1 MTMLQEQLKTLQSSL
16 NNPRENVPTP
26 MASFQPFDSTSELWT
41 DYLARFRTFVTANS
55 VPDNK
60 QAQIF
65 LTNQSN
71 SVYKMLSNLAAQQ
84 QPVKSIHELT
94 MNDIQTFMA
103 EQFDPKRFV
112 VRERF
117 KFWSDM
123 KRKPGET
130 IPELASRIRQDAATC
145 DFQSIKDPLDEA
157 LRTKFICSVDN
168 EAVLKT
174 LFKLKD
180 DELKFSN
187 AIRVAQEVE
196 EAAKVAKE
204 TVHGQPSTSVQK
216 VYHAK
221 SKTSKTQE
229 KKTACFRCGNSGH
242 FSKACPHIKAICSF
256 CKKTGHLQSV
266 CMSRLRDNSKLV
278 KQQMK
283 LVHKVQCSVSPIYQT
298 IRLNDHRI
306 KFEIDSGASDTF
318 CCEATWQTLGKP
330 TLQPVTVQYQV
341 AEGSPLPVV
350 GQFQSTATIDGKS
363 PDVTFPVIVT
373 KVPNLNLLGR
383 LAMMKLKLTNLTDHF
398 RENLS
403 CAESTATIE
412 HVTTTGPENSLDA
425 ACIQLCGEF
434 PTLFESTLGCLKDF
448 SLDIRFK
455 PEAKPIFKKPRPVPF
470 SILQDLNEAYEAGI
484 KRGVWELTDF
494 NSYGTPVV
502 PIRKSPLPG
511 QAKASIRVCGDY
523 SVTVNSQLEDH
534 RQPIPLPED
543 LMRKLGRGYCFSK
556 IDLANAYNQICL
568 SPDSQK
574 KLALSTH
581 KGVLLQKR
589 LPFGIKSAPG
599 YFQEIM
605 EQLTQN
611 LRGVA
616 VYFDDILVSGDNAK
630 DHLMNLRALF
640 KRLEEKGLRCNREK
654 CVFAQVSIDYLG
666 HTLSSRG
673 IAKGSKVDAI
683 LEMPTPKNISTLKS
697 FLASVQFYS
706 KFLPPYFSE
715 ITEPLYKLTR
725 KGQQWKW
732 GEEEATSFKEIKRL
746 LCTETI
752 LAHYDPSLPLGL
764 SCDASECGI
773 GAVLFHRFADGS
785 ERPILNIS
793 KVLSATQRR
802 YSQIQKEALS
812 LVYALKKFH
821 QFLYGRKFI
830 VVTDHKPLV
839 TLFAPDK
846 GTPAMA
852 ANRLARWALLIHQ
865 YDYTVEYRRSK
876 DHGNADALSRLPF
889 SNDTSFD
896 GEEMEDDVDSV
907 CLVRTI
913 SRQINPDNPLLVVRE
928 TAKDPILFQLM
939 RFVKEGW
946 PHAFS
951 EELKDFK
958 KLENS
963 LSTENGCVFYGL
975 RVIIPSTLRNHI
987 LKLLHLG
994 HFGMQRMKQL
1004 ARSTVYWPRI
1014 DFDIENLCRKCTSCG
1029 QFQNKPDKPSIHP
1042 WMMPEKPWSRLH
1054 LDHAI
1059 NFLGRNWLVLVDAYS
1074 KYPCIH
1080 TTTSTSSKSTTAIL
1094 EQEFA
1099 HFGYPHTLVTDNA
1112 TTFMSQEFQAW
1123 CKQRGIVHLTGA
1135 PYHPA
1140 TNGAA
1145 ERLIQSFKQALR
1157 KSSLPPKEA
1166 LQEFLMQY
1174 RRIPFASGLSPSEL
1188 LNGRRIRTKIDTLV
1202 PSIPHLLQGRQSRQ
1216 ASKHSNTE
1224 DSEVVSKVEHHY
1236 TLGDPCYALYFG
1248 PRRDRD
1254 PRWVPAIVTKVH
1266 GTRSVNVRVIPRGPT
1281 WRRHLDQL
1289 RPRYGSD
1296 QDDDPCEIPTS
1307 VLSTE
1312 TLPAGTDHASS
1323 SSSMN
1328 QRNNPRLP
1336 TGDEYGRHNLRRSAR
1351 AKRPPK
1357 KYCC

>member
-1 MTMLQEQLKTLQSSL
+1 MYSCKDTTGKSGDEDSRNSTASRKKKRKFVEFALQLELSTMSEISELILLLNKQHQEQMAVLRDEQNKQHQEQMTMLQEQIKILQSSL
-16 NNPRENVPTP
+16 NKPRENVPTP
-26 MASFQPFDSTSELWT
+26 MASFQPFDSASELWT

-55 VPDNK
+55 IPDNK

-221 SKTSKTQE
+221 SKTFKTQE

-242 FSKACPHIKAICSF
+242 FSKACPHIKTICSF

-266 CMSRLRDNSKLV
+266 CMSRLRDNKLV

-283 LVHKVQCSVSPIYQT
+283 LVHKIQCSVSPIYQT
-298 IRLNDHRI
+298 IRLNDRRI

-318 CCEATWQTLGKP
+318 CCEATRQTLGKP
-330 TLQPVTVQYQV
+330 TLQPVTVRYQV

-350 GQFQSTATIDGKS
+350 GQFQSTASIDGKS

-383 LAMMKLKLTNLTDHF
+383 LAMMKLKLTNLTDH
-398 RENLS
+398 
-403 CAESTATIE
+403 
-412 HVTTTGPENSLDA
+412 
-425 ACIQLCGEF
+425 
-434 PTLFESTLGCLKDF
+434 
-448 SLDIRFK
+448 
-455 PEAKPIFKKPRPVPF
+455 
-470 SILQDLNEAYEAGI
+470 
-484 KRGVWELTDF
+484 
-494 NSYGTPVV
+494 
-502 PIRKSPLPG
+502 
-511 QAKASIRVCGDY
+511 
-523 SVTVNSQLEDH
+523 
-534 RQPIPLPED
+534 
-543 LMRKLGRGYCFSK
+543 
-556 IDLANAYNQICL
+556 LA
-568 SPDSQK
+568 
-574 KLALSTH
+574 
-581 KGVLLQKR
+581 
-589 LPFGIKSAPG
+589 
-599 YFQEIM
+599 
-605 EQLTQN
+605 
-611 LRGVA
+611 
-616 VYFDDILVSGDNAK
+616 
-630 DHLMNLRALF
+630 
-640 KRLEEKGLRCNREK
+640 
-654 CVFAQVSIDYLG
+654 
-666 HTLSSRG
+666 
-673 IAKGSKVDAI
+673 
-683 LEMPTPKNISTLKS
+683 
-697 FLASVQFYS
+697 
-706 KFLPPYFSE
+706 
-715 ITEPLYKLTR
+715 
-725 KGQQWKW
+725 
-732 GEEEATSFKEIKRL
+732 
-746 LCTETI
+746 
-752 LAHYDPSLPLGL
+752 
-764 SCDASECGI
+764 
-773 GAVLFHRFADGS
+773 
-785 ERPILNIS
+785 
-793 KVLSATQRR
+793 
-802 YSQIQKEALS
+802 
-812 LVYALKKFH
+812 
-821 QFLYGRKFI
+821 
-830 VVTDHKPLV
+830 
-839 TLFAPDK
+839 
-846 GTPAMA
+846 
-852 ANRLARWALLIHQ
+852 
-865 YDYTVEYRRSK
+865 
-876 DHGNADALSRLPF
+876 
-889 SNDTSFD
+889 DTSFD

-928 TAKDPILFQLM
+928 TAKDPIL
-939 RFVKEGW
+939 
-946 PHAFS
+946 
-951 EELKDFK
+951 
-958 KLENS
+958 
-963 LSTENGCVFYGL
+963 
-975 RVIIPSTLRNHI
+975 
-987 LKLLHLG
+987 
-994 HFGMQRMKQL
+994 
-1004 ARSTVYWPRI
+1004 
-1014 DFDIENLCRKCTSCG
+1014 SCG

-1080 TTTSTSSKSTTAIL
+1080 PTTSTSSKSTTAIL

-1112 TTFMSQEFQAW
+1112 TTFMSQEFQTW

-1336 TGDEYGRHNLRRSAR
+1336 TGDEYGRNKETS
-1351 AKRPPK
+1351 K
-1357 KYCC
+1357 KILLLMYIYFFVVVYLGGVVILCNR

>member
-1 MTMLQEQLKTLQSSL
+1 
-16 NNPRENVPTP
+16 
-26 MASFQPFDSTSELWT
+26 
-41 DYLARFRTFVTANS
+41 
-55 VPDNK
+55 
-60 QAQIF
+60 
-65 LTNQSN
+65 
-71 SVYKMLSNLAAQQ
+71 
-84 QPVKSIHELT
+84 
-94 MNDIQTFMA
+94 
-103 EQFDPKRFV
+103 
-112 VRERF
+112 
-117 KFWSDM
+117 
-123 KRKPGET
+123 
-130 IPELASRIRQDAATC
+130 
-145 DFQSIKDPLDEA
+145 
-157 LRTKFICSVDN
+157 
-168 EAVLKT
+168 
-174 LFKLKD
+174 
-180 DELKFSN
+180 
-187 AIRVAQEVE
+187 
-196 EAAKVAKE
+196 
-204 TVHGQPSTSVQK
+204 
-216 VYHAK
+216 
-221 SKTSKTQE
+221 
-229 KKTACFRCGNSGH
+229 
-242 FSKACPHIKAICSF
+242 
-256 CKKTGHLQSV
+256 
-266 CMSRLRDNSKLV
+266 MSRLRDKKLV
-278 KQQMK
+278 KQQVK

-298 IRLNDHRI
+298 IRLNDRRI

-330 TLQPVTVQYQV
+330 ILQPVSVQYQV

-350 GQFQSTATIDGKS
+350 GQFQSTASIDGKS

-383 LAMMKLKLTNLTDHF
+383 LAMMKLKLTNLTDH
-398 RENLS
+398 
-403 CAESTATIE
+403 
-412 HVTTTGPENSLDA
+412 
-425 ACIQLCGEF
+425 
-434 PTLFESTLGCLKDF
+434 
-448 SLDIRFK
+448 
-455 PEAKPIFKKPRPVPF
+455 
-470 SILQDLNEAYEAGI
+470 
-484 KRGVWELTDF
+484 
-494 NSYGTPVV
+494 
-502 PIRKSPLPG
+502 
-511 QAKASIRVCGDY
+511 
-523 SVTVNSQLEDH
+523 
-534 RQPIPLPED
+534 
-543 LMRKLGRGYCFSK
+543 
-556 IDLANAYNQICL
+556 LA
-568 SPDSQK
+568 
-574 KLALSTH
+574 
-581 KGVLLQKR
+581 
-589 LPFGIKSAPG
+589 
-599 YFQEIM
+599 
-605 EQLTQN
+605 
-611 LRGVA
+611 
-616 VYFDDILVSGDNAK
+616 
-630 DHLMNLRALF
+630 
-640 KRLEEKGLRCNREK
+640 
-654 CVFAQVSIDYLG
+654 
-666 HTLSSRG
+666 
-673 IAKGSKVDAI
+673 
-683 LEMPTPKNISTLKS
+683 
-697 FLASVQFYS
+697 
-706 KFLPPYFSE
+706 
-715 ITEPLYKLTR
+715 
-725 KGQQWKW
+725 
-732 GEEEATSFKEIKRL
+732 
-746 LCTETI
+746 
-752 LAHYDPSLPLGL
+752 
-764 SCDASECGI
+764 
-773 GAVLFHRFADGS
+773 
-785 ERPILNIS
+785 
-793 KVLSATQRR
+793 
-802 YSQIQKEALS
+802 
-812 LVYALKKFH
+812 
-821 QFLYGRKFI
+821 
-830 VVTDHKPLV
+830 
-839 TLFAPDK
+839 
-846 GTPAMA
+846 
-852 ANRLARWALLIHQ
+852 
-865 YDYTVEYRRSK
+865 
-876 DHGNADALSRLPF
+876 
-889 SNDTSFD
+889 DTSFD
-896 GEEMEDDVDSV
+896 GEEMEDDVDSD

-928 TAKDPILFQLM
+928 TAKDPILSQLM

-994 HFGMQRMKQL
+994 HFGIQRMKQL

-1014 DFDIENLCRKCTSCG
+1014 DFDIEDLCRKCTSCG

-1080 TTTSTSSKSTTAIL
+1080 PTTSTSSKSTSAIL

-1202 PSIPHLLQGRQSRQ
+1202 PSIPHLLQGRQSKQ
-1216 ASKHSNTE
+1216 ASKHSNAE

-1236 TLGDPCYALYFG
+1236 SLGDPCYALYFG

-1351 AKRPPK
+1351 TKRPPK

>member
-1 MTMLQEQLKTLQSSL
+1 MQRYNRQKWRRGFKELNCVKKEKRKFVEFALQLELSTMSEISELILLLNKQHQEQMAVLRDEQNKQHQKQMTMLQEQLKTLQSSL

-55 VPDNK
+55 IPDNK

-221 SKTSKTQE
+221 SKTP

-278 KQQMK
+278 KQQ

-330 TLQPVTVQYQV
+330 TLQPVTIRYQV

-350 GQFQSTATIDGKS
+350 GQFQSTASIDGKS

-383 LAMMKLKLTNLTDHF
+383 LAMMKLKLTNLTDH
-398 RENLS
+398 
-403 CAESTATIE
+403 
-412 HVTTTGPENSLDA
+412 
-425 ACIQLCGEF
+425 
-434 PTLFESTLGCLKDF
+434 
-448 SLDIRFK
+448 
-455 PEAKPIFKKPRPVPF
+455 
-470 SILQDLNEAYEAGI
+470 
-484 KRGVWELTDF
+484 
-494 NSYGTPVV
+494 
-502 PIRKSPLPG
+502 
-511 QAKASIRVCGDY
+511 
-523 SVTVNSQLEDH
+523 
-534 RQPIPLPED
+534 
-543 LMRKLGRGYCFSK
+543 
-556 IDLANAYNQICL
+556 LA
-568 SPDSQK
+568 
-574 KLALSTH
+574 
-581 KGVLLQKR
+581 
-589 LPFGIKSAPG
+589 
-599 YFQEIM
+599 
-605 EQLTQN
+605 
-611 LRGVA
+611 
-616 VYFDDILVSGDNAK
+616 
-630 DHLMNLRALF
+630 
-640 KRLEEKGLRCNREK
+640 
-654 CVFAQVSIDYLG
+654 
-666 HTLSSRG
+666 
-673 IAKGSKVDAI
+673 
-683 LEMPTPKNISTLKS
+683 
-697 FLASVQFYS
+697 
-706 KFLPPYFSE
+706 
-715 ITEPLYKLTR
+715 
-725 KGQQWKW
+725 
-732 GEEEATSFKEIKRL
+732 
-746 LCTETI
+746 
-752 LAHYDPSLPLGL
+752 
-764 SCDASECGI
+764 
-773 GAVLFHRFADGS
+773 
-785 ERPILNIS
+785 
-793 KVLSATQRR
+793 
-802 YSQIQKEALS
+802 
-812 LVYALKKFH
+812 
-821 QFLYGRKFI
+821 
-830 VVTDHKPLV
+830 
-839 TLFAPDK
+839 
-846 GTPAMA
+846 
-852 ANRLARWALLIHQ
+852 
-865 YDYTVEYRRSK
+865 
-876 DHGNADALSRLPF
+876 
-889 SNDTSFD
+889 DTSFD

-928 TAKDPILFQLM
+928 TAKDPILSQLM

-975 RVIIPSTLRNHI
+975 RLIIPSTLRNHI

-1080 TTTSTSSKSTTAIL
+1080 PTTSTSSKSTTAIL

-1099 HFGYPHTLVTDNA
+1099 RFGYPHTLVTDNA

-1224 DSEVVSKVEHHY
+1224 NSEVVSKVEHHY
-1236 TLGDPCYALYFG
+1236 SLGDPCYALYFG

-1351 AKRPPK
+1351 TKRPPK

>member
-1 MTMLQEQLKTLQSSL
+1 MTMLQEQLKILQSSL

-55 VPDNK
+55 IPDNK

-145 DFQSIKDPLDEA
+145 DFQSIKDPLDE
-157 LRTKFICSVDN
+157 
-168 EAVLKT
+168 VLKT

-266 CMSRLRDNSKLV
+266 CMSRLRDNKLV
-278 KQQMK
+278 KQQ

-330 TLQPVTVQYQV
+330 ILQPVSVQYQV
-341 AEGSPLPVV
+341 AEGTPLPVV
-350 GQFQSTATIDGKS
+350 GQFQSTASIDGKS

-383 LAMMKLKLTNLTDHF
+383 LAMMKLKLTNLTDH
-398 RENLS
+398 
-403 CAESTATIE
+403 
-412 HVTTTGPENSLDA
+412 
-425 ACIQLCGEF
+425 
-434 PTLFESTLGCLKDF
+434 
-448 SLDIRFK
+448 
-455 PEAKPIFKKPRPVPF
+455 
-470 SILQDLNEAYEAGI
+470 
-484 KRGVWELTDF
+484 
-494 NSYGTPVV
+494 
-502 PIRKSPLPG
+502 
-511 QAKASIRVCGDY
+511 
-523 SVTVNSQLEDH
+523 
-534 RQPIPLPED
+534 
-543 LMRKLGRGYCFSK
+543 
-556 IDLANAYNQICL
+556 LA
-568 SPDSQK
+568 
-574 KLALSTH
+574 
-581 KGVLLQKR
+581 
-589 LPFGIKSAPG
+589 
-599 YFQEIM
+599 
-605 EQLTQN
+605 
-611 LRGVA
+611 
-616 VYFDDILVSGDNAK
+616 
-630 DHLMNLRALF
+630 
-640 KRLEEKGLRCNREK
+640 
-654 CVFAQVSIDYLG
+654 
-666 HTLSSRG
+666 
-673 IAKGSKVDAI
+673 
-683 LEMPTPKNISTLKS
+683 
-697 FLASVQFYS
+697 
-706 KFLPPYFSE
+706 
-715 ITEPLYKLTR
+715 
-725 KGQQWKW
+725 
-732 GEEEATSFKEIKRL
+732 
-746 LCTETI
+746 
-752 LAHYDPSLPLGL
+752 
-764 SCDASECGI
+764 
-773 GAVLFHRFADGS
+773 
-785 ERPILNIS
+785 
-793 KVLSATQRR
+793 
-802 YSQIQKEALS
+802 
-812 LVYALKKFH
+812 
-821 QFLYGRKFI
+821 
-830 VVTDHKPLV
+830 
-839 TLFAPDK
+839 
-846 GTPAMA
+846 
-852 ANRLARWALLIHQ
+852 
-865 YDYTVEYRRSK
+865 
-876 DHGNADALSRLPF
+876 
-889 SNDTSFD
+889 DTSFD

-928 TAKDPILFQLM
+928 TAKDPILSQLM

-963 LSTENGCVFYGL
+963 LSTKNGCVFYGL

-994 HFGMQRMKQL
+994 HFSMQRMKQL

-1014 DFDIENLCRKCTSCG
+1014 DFDIEDLCRKCTSCG

-1080 TTTSTSSKSTTAIL
+1080 PTTSK
-1094 EQEFA
+1094 
-1099 HFGYPHTLVTDNA
+1099 YY
-1112 TTFMSQEFQAW
+1112 
-1123 CKQRGIVHLTGA
+1123 C
-1135 PYHPA
+1135 
-1140 TNGAA
+1140 
-1145 ERLIQSFKQALR
+1145 
-1157 KSSLPPKEA
+1157 
-1166 LQEFLMQY
+1166 
-1174 RRIPFASGLSPSEL
+1174 
-1188 LNGRRIRTKIDTLV
+1188 
-1202 PSIPHLLQGRQSRQ
+1202 
-1216 ASKHSNTE
+1216 
-1224 DSEVVSKVEHHY
+1224 Y
-1236 TLGDPCYALYFG
+1236 T
-1248 PRRDRD
+1248 
-1254 PRWVPAIVTKVH
+1254 
-1266 GTRSVNVRVIPRGPT
+1266 
-1281 WRRHLDQL
+1281 
-1289 RPRYGSD
+1289 
-1296 QDDDPCEIPTS
+1296 
-1307 VLSTE
+1307 
-1312 TLPAGTDHASS
+1312 
-1323 SSSMN
+1323 
-1328 QRNNPRLP
+1328 
-1336 TGDEYGRHNLRRSAR
+1336 
-1351 AKRPPK
+1351 
-1357 KYCC
+1357 

>member
-1 MTMLQEQLKTLQSSL
+1 MQRYNRQKWRRGFKELNCVKKEKRKFVEFALQLKLSTMSEISELILLLNKQHQEQMTVLRDEQNKQHQEQMTMLQEQIKILQSSL
-16 NNPRENVPTP
+16 NKPRENVPTP

-103 EQFDPKRFV
+103 EQFDSKRFV

-229 KKTACFRCGNSGH
+229 KKTACFRCGNFGH

-266 CMSRLRDNSKLV
+266 CMSRLRDNKLV

-283 LVHKVQCSVSPIYQT
+283 LVHKIQCSVSPIYQT
-298 IRLNDHRI
+298 IRLNDRRI

-330 TLQPVTVQYQV
+330 TLQPVSVQYQV

-350 GQFQSTATIDGKS
+350 GQFQSTASIDGKS

-383 LAMMKLKLTNLTDHF
+383 LAMMKLKLTNLTDH
-398 RENLS
+398 
-403 CAESTATIE
+403 
-412 HVTTTGPENSLDA
+412 
-425 ACIQLCGEF
+425 
-434 PTLFESTLGCLKDF
+434 
-448 SLDIRFK
+448 
-455 PEAKPIFKKPRPVPF
+455 
-470 SILQDLNEAYEAGI
+470 
-484 KRGVWELTDF
+484 LT
-494 NSYGTPVV
+494 
-502 PIRKSPLPG
+502 
-511 QAKASIRVCGDY
+511 
-523 SVTVNSQLEDH
+523 
-534 RQPIPLPED
+534 
-543 LMRKLGRGYCFSK
+543 
-556 IDLANAYNQICL
+556 
-568 SPDSQK
+568 
-574 KLALSTH
+574 
-581 KGVLLQKR
+581 
-589 LPFGIKSAPG
+589 
-599 YFQEIM
+599 
-605 EQLTQN
+605 
-611 LRGVA
+611 
-616 VYFDDILVSGDNAK
+616 
-630 DHLMNLRALF
+630 
-640 KRLEEKGLRCNREK
+640 
-654 CVFAQVSIDYLG
+654 
-666 HTLSSRG
+666 
-673 IAKGSKVDAI
+673 
-683 LEMPTPKNISTLKS
+683 
-697 FLASVQFYS
+697 
-706 KFLPPYFSE
+706 
-715 ITEPLYKLTR
+715 
-725 KGQQWKW
+725 
-732 GEEEATSFKEIKRL
+732 
-746 LCTETI
+746 
-752 LAHYDPSLPLGL
+752 
-764 SCDASECGI
+764 
-773 GAVLFHRFADGS
+773 
-785 ERPILNIS
+785 
-793 KVLSATQRR
+793 
-802 YSQIQKEALS
+802 
-812 LVYALKKFH
+812 
-821 QFLYGRKFI
+821 
-830 VVTDHKPLV
+830 
-839 TLFAPDK
+839 
-846 GTPAMA
+846 
-852 ANRLARWALLIHQ
+852 
-865 YDYTVEYRRSK
+865 
-876 DHGNADALSRLPF
+876 
-889 SNDTSFD
+889 DTSFD

-928 TAKDPILFQLM
+928 TAKDPILSQLM

-1059 NFLGRNWLVLVDAYS
+1059 NFLGRNWLDAYS

-1080 TTTSTSSKSTTAIL
+1080 PTTSTSSKSTTAIL

-1174 RRIPFASGLSPSEL
+1174 RRISFASGLSPSEL

-1216 ASKHSNTE
+1216 ASKHSNAE

-1236 TLGDPCYALYFG
+1236 SLGDPCYALYFG

>member
-1 MTMLQEQLKTLQSSL
+1 MSEISELILLLNKQHQEQMTVLRDEQNKQHQEQMTMLQEQIKILQSSL
-16 NNPRENVPTP
+16 NKPRENVPTP

-266 CMSRLRDNSKLV
+266 CMSRLRDNKLV

-283 LVHKVQCSVSPIYQT
+283 LVHKIQCSVSPIYQT
-298 IRLNDHRI
+298 IKLNDHRI

-330 TLQPVTVQYQV
+330 ILQPVSVQYQV

-350 GQFQSTATIDGKS
+350 GQFQSTASIDGKS

-383 LAMMKLKLTNLTDHF
+383 LAMMKLKLTNLTDH
-398 RENLS
+398 
-403 CAESTATIE
+403 
-412 HVTTTGPENSLDA
+412 
-425 ACIQLCGEF
+425 
-434 PTLFESTLGCLKDF
+434 
-448 SLDIRFK
+448 
-455 PEAKPIFKKPRPVPF
+455 
-470 SILQDLNEAYEAGI
+470 
-484 KRGVWELTDF
+484 
-494 NSYGTPVV
+494 
-502 PIRKSPLPG
+502 
-511 QAKASIRVCGDY
+511 
-523 SVTVNSQLEDH
+523 
-534 RQPIPLPED
+534 
-543 LMRKLGRGYCFSK
+543 
-556 IDLANAYNQICL
+556 LA
-568 SPDSQK
+568 
-574 KLALSTH
+574 
-581 KGVLLQKR
+581 
-589 LPFGIKSAPG
+589 
-599 YFQEIM
+599 
-605 EQLTQN
+605 
-611 LRGVA
+611 
-616 VYFDDILVSGDNAK
+616 
-630 DHLMNLRALF
+630 
-640 KRLEEKGLRCNREK
+640 
-654 CVFAQVSIDYLG
+654 
-666 HTLSSRG
+666 
-673 IAKGSKVDAI
+673 
-683 LEMPTPKNISTLKS
+683 
-697 FLASVQFYS
+697 
-706 KFLPPYFSE
+706 
-715 ITEPLYKLTR
+715 
-725 KGQQWKW
+725 
-732 GEEEATSFKEIKRL
+732 
-746 LCTETI
+746 
-752 LAHYDPSLPLGL
+752 
-764 SCDASECGI
+764 
-773 GAVLFHRFADGS
+773 
-785 ERPILNIS
+785 
-793 KVLSATQRR
+793 
-802 YSQIQKEALS
+802 
-812 LVYALKKFH
+812 
-821 QFLYGRKFI
+821 
-830 VVTDHKPLV
+830 
-839 TLFAPDK
+839 
-846 GTPAMA
+846 
-852 ANRLARWALLIHQ
+852 
-865 YDYTVEYRRSK
+865 
-876 DHGNADALSRLPF
+876 
-889 SNDTSFD
+889 DTSFD

-928 TAKDPILFQLM
+928 TAKDPILSQLM

-958 KLENS
+958 KLENL

-1080 TTTSTSSKSTTAIL
+1080 PTTSTSSKSTTAIL

-1216 ASKHSNTE
+1216 ASKHSKAE

-1236 TLGDPCYALYFG
+1236 SLGDPCYALYFG

>member
-1 MTMLQEQLKTLQSSL
+1 MQRYNRQKWRRGFKELNCVKKEKRKFVEFALQLELSTMSEISELILLLNKQHQEQMSVLRDEHREQNKQHQEQNKQHQEQMAVLRDEHREQNKQYQEQNKQHQEQMTMLQEQLKILQSSL

-55 VPDNK
+55 IPDNK

-180 DELKFSN
+180 DELNFSN

-221 SKTSKTQE
+221 SKTSKTQ
-229 KKTACFRCGNSGH
+229 KKKAACFRCGNSGH
-242 FSKACPHIKAICSF
+242 FSKTCPHIKAICSF

-283 LVHKVQCSVSPIYQT
+283 LVHKIQCSVSPIYQT

-330 TLQPVTVQYQV
+330 ILQPVSVQYQV

-350 GQFQSTATIDGKS
+350 GQFQSTASIDGKS

-383 LAMMKLKLTNLTDHF
+383 LAMMKLKLTNLTDH
-398 RENLS
+398 
-403 CAESTATIE
+403 
-412 HVTTTGPENSLDA
+412 
-425 ACIQLCGEF
+425 
-434 PTLFESTLGCLKDF
+434 
-448 SLDIRFK
+448 
-455 PEAKPIFKKPRPVPF
+455 
-470 SILQDLNEAYEAGI
+470 
-484 KRGVWELTDF
+484 
-494 NSYGTPVV
+494 
-502 PIRKSPLPG
+502 
-511 QAKASIRVCGDY
+511 
-523 SVTVNSQLEDH
+523 
-534 RQPIPLPED
+534 
-543 LMRKLGRGYCFSK
+543 
-556 IDLANAYNQICL
+556 LA
-568 SPDSQK
+568 
-574 KLALSTH
+574 
-581 KGVLLQKR
+581 
-589 LPFGIKSAPG
+589 
-599 YFQEIM
+599 
-605 EQLTQN
+605 
-611 LRGVA
+611 
-616 VYFDDILVSGDNAK
+616 
-630 DHLMNLRALF
+630 
-640 KRLEEKGLRCNREK
+640 
-654 CVFAQVSIDYLG
+654 
-666 HTLSSRG
+666 
-673 IAKGSKVDAI
+673 
-683 LEMPTPKNISTLKS
+683 
-697 FLASVQFYS
+697 
-706 KFLPPYFSE
+706 
-715 ITEPLYKLTR
+715 
-725 KGQQWKW
+725 
-732 GEEEATSFKEIKRL
+732 
-746 LCTETI
+746 
-752 LAHYDPSLPLGL
+752 
-764 SCDASECGI
+764 
-773 GAVLFHRFADGS
+773 
-785 ERPILNIS
+785 
-793 KVLSATQRR
+793 
-802 YSQIQKEALS
+802 
-812 LVYALKKFH
+812 
-821 QFLYGRKFI
+821 
-830 VVTDHKPLV
+830 
-839 TLFAPDK
+839 
-846 GTPAMA
+846 
-852 ANRLARWALLIHQ
+852 
-865 YDYTVEYRRSK
+865 
-876 DHGNADALSRLPF
+876 
-889 SNDTSFD
+889 DTSFD

-928 TAKDPILFQLM
+928 TAKDPILSQLM

-1080 TTTSTSSKSTTAIL
+1080 PTTSTSSKSTTAIL

-1216 ASKHSNTE
+1216 ASKHSNAE
-1224 DSEVVSKVEHHY
+1224 DSEVVSKVEHHFS
-1236 TLGDPCYALYFG
+1236 LGDPCYALYFG

-1296 QDDDPCEIPTS
+1296 QDDDPCEIPPS

-1351 AKRPPK
+1351 TKRPPK

>member
-1 MTMLQEQLKTLQSSL
+1 MQRYNRQKWRRGFKELNCVEKKRKFVESALQLELSTMSEISELILLLNKQQQEQNKQHQEQMAVLRDEHRQQNKQYQEQNKQHQEQMTMLQEQLKILQSSL

-55 VPDNK
+55 IPDNK

-123 KRKPGET
+123 KRKPGES

-266 CMSRLRDNSKLV
+266 CMSRLRNNKLV
-278 KQQMK
+278 KQQ

-330 TLQPVTVQYQV
+330 ILQPVSVQYQV

-350 GQFQSTATIDGKS
+350 GQFQSTASIDGKS

-383 LAMMKLKLTNLTDHF
+383 LAMMKLKLTNLTDH
-398 RENLS
+398 
-403 CAESTATIE
+403 
-412 HVTTTGPENSLDA
+412 
-425 ACIQLCGEF
+425 
-434 PTLFESTLGCLKDF
+434 
-448 SLDIRFK
+448 
-455 PEAKPIFKKPRPVPF
+455 
-470 SILQDLNEAYEAGI
+470 
-484 KRGVWELTDF
+484 
-494 NSYGTPVV
+494 
-502 PIRKSPLPG
+502 
-511 QAKASIRVCGDY
+511 
-523 SVTVNSQLEDH
+523 
-534 RQPIPLPED
+534 
-543 LMRKLGRGYCFSK
+543 
-556 IDLANAYNQICL
+556 LA
-568 SPDSQK
+568 
-574 KLALSTH
+574 
-581 KGVLLQKR
+581 
-589 LPFGIKSAPG
+589 
-599 YFQEIM
+599 
-605 EQLTQN
+605 
-611 LRGVA
+611 
-616 VYFDDILVSGDNAK
+616 
-630 DHLMNLRALF
+630 
-640 KRLEEKGLRCNREK
+640 
-654 CVFAQVSIDYLG
+654 
-666 HTLSSRG
+666 
-673 IAKGSKVDAI
+673 
-683 LEMPTPKNISTLKS
+683 
-697 FLASVQFYS
+697 
-706 KFLPPYFSE
+706 
-715 ITEPLYKLTR
+715 
-725 KGQQWKW
+725 
-732 GEEEATSFKEIKRL
+732 
-746 LCTETI
+746 
-752 LAHYDPSLPLGL
+752 
-764 SCDASECGI
+764 
-773 GAVLFHRFADGS
+773 
-785 ERPILNIS
+785 
-793 KVLSATQRR
+793 
-802 YSQIQKEALS
+802 
-812 LVYALKKFH
+812 
-821 QFLYGRKFI
+821 
-830 VVTDHKPLV
+830 
-839 TLFAPDK
+839 
-846 GTPAMA
+846 
-852 ANRLARWALLIHQ
+852 
-865 YDYTVEYRRSK
+865 
-876 DHGNADALSRLPF
+876 
-889 SNDTSFD
+889 DTSFD

-928 TAKDPILFQLM
+928 TAKDPILSQLM

-1080 TTTSTSSKSTTAIL
+1080 PTTSTSSKSTTAIL

-1140 TNGAA
+1140 TNGTAK
-1145 ERLIQSFKQALR
+1145 RLIQSFKQALR
-1157 KSSLPPKEA
+1157 KSSLAPKEA

-1216 ASKHSNTE
+1216 ASKHSNAE

-1351 AKRPPK
+1351 TKRPPK

>member
-1 MTMLQEQLKTLQSSL
+1 MSEISELILLLNKQHQEQMAVLRDEHREQMTMLQEQLKILQSSL
-16 NNPRENVPTP
+16 NKPRENVPTP

-55 VPDNK
+55 IPDNK

-65 LTNQSN
+65 LTNQSNSVYKMLSNLAAQQQPVTNQSN

-103 EQFDPKRFV
+103 EQFDPKQFV
-112 VRERF
+112 VRELF

-130 IPELASRIRQDAATC
+130 ITELASRIRQDAATC
-145 DFQSIKDPLDEA
+145 DFQSIIKDPLDEA

-266 CMSRLRDNSKLV
+266 CMSRLRDNKLV
-278 KQQMK
+278 KQQVK

-298 IRLNDHRI
+298 IRRNDRRI

-330 TLQPVTVQYQV
+330 TLQPVTIQYQV

-350 GQFQSTATIDGKS
+350 GQFQSTASIDGKS

-383 LAMMKLKLTNLTDHF
+383 LAMMKLKLTNLTDH
-398 RENLS
+398 
-403 CAESTATIE
+403 
-412 HVTTTGPENSLDA
+412 
-425 ACIQLCGEF
+425 
-434 PTLFESTLGCLKDF
+434 
-448 SLDIRFK
+448 
-455 PEAKPIFKKPRPVPF
+455 
-470 SILQDLNEAYEAGI
+470 
-484 KRGVWELTDF
+484 
-494 NSYGTPVV
+494 
-502 PIRKSPLPG
+502 
-511 QAKASIRVCGDY
+511 
-523 SVTVNSQLEDH
+523 
-534 RQPIPLPED
+534 
-543 LMRKLGRGYCFSK
+543 
-556 IDLANAYNQICL
+556 LA
-568 SPDSQK
+568 
-574 KLALSTH
+574 
-581 KGVLLQKR
+581 
-589 LPFGIKSAPG
+589 
-599 YFQEIM
+599 
-605 EQLTQN
+605 
-611 LRGVA
+611 
-616 VYFDDILVSGDNAK
+616 
-630 DHLMNLRALF
+630 
-640 KRLEEKGLRCNREK
+640 
-654 CVFAQVSIDYLG
+654 
-666 HTLSSRG
+666 
-673 IAKGSKVDAI
+673 
-683 LEMPTPKNISTLKS
+683 
-697 FLASVQFYS
+697 
-706 KFLPPYFSE
+706 
-715 ITEPLYKLTR
+715 
-725 KGQQWKW
+725 
-732 GEEEATSFKEIKRL
+732 
-746 LCTETI
+746 
-752 LAHYDPSLPLGL
+752 
-764 SCDASECGI
+764 
-773 GAVLFHRFADGS
+773 
-785 ERPILNIS
+785 
-793 KVLSATQRR
+793 
-802 YSQIQKEALS
+802 
-812 LVYALKKFH
+812 
-821 QFLYGRKFI
+821 
-830 VVTDHKPLV
+830 
-839 TLFAPDK
+839 
-846 GTPAMA
+846 
-852 ANRLARWALLIHQ
+852 
-865 YDYTVEYRRSK
+865 
-876 DHGNADALSRLPF
+876 
-889 SNDTSFD
+889 DTSFD

-928 TAKDPILFQLM
+928 TAKDPILSQLM

-1080 TTTSTSSKSTTAIL
+1080 PTTSTSSKSTTAIL

-1236 TLGDPCYALYFG
+1236 SLGDPCYALYFG

-1351 AKRPPK
+1351 TKRPPK

>member
-1 MTMLQEQLKTLQSSL
+1 MQRYNRQKWRRGFKELHCVKKEKRKFVDFALQLELSTMSEISELILLLNKQHQEQMAVLRDEQNKQHQEQMTMLQEQLKTLQSSL

-26 MASFQPFDSTSELWT
+26 MASFQPFDSTSELWN

-266 CMSRLRDNSKLV
+266 CMSRLRDNKLV

-283 LVHKVQCSVSPIYQT
+283 LVHKIQCSVSPIYQT

-330 TLQPVTVQYQV
+330 TLQPVTIQYQV

-350 GQFQSTATIDGKS
+350 GQFQSTASIDGKS

-412 HVTTTGPENSLDA
+412 HVTTTGPENSLHA

-534 RQPIPLPED
+534 RQTNP
-543 LMRKLGRGYCFSK
+543 
-556 IDLANAYNQICL
+556 
-568 SPDSQK
+568 SP
-574 KLALSTH
+574 
-581 KGVLLQKR
+581 
-589 LPFGIKSAPG
+589 
-599 YFQEIM
+599 
-605 EQLTQN
+605 
-611 LRGVA
+611 
-616 VYFDDILVSGDNAK
+616 
-630 DHLMNLRALF
+630 
-640 KRLEEKGLRCNREK
+640 
-654 CVFAQVSIDYLG
+654 
-666 HTLSSRG
+666 
-673 IAKGSKVDAI
+673 
-683 LEMPTPKNISTLKS
+683 
-697 FLASVQFYS
+697 
-706 KFLPPYFSE
+706 
-715 ITEPLYKLTR
+715 
-725 KGQQWKW
+725 
-732 GEEEATSFKEIKRL
+732 
-746 LCTETI
+746 
-752 LAHYDPSLPLGL
+752 
-764 SCDASECGI
+764 
-773 GAVLFHRFADGS
+773 
-785 ERPILNIS
+785 
-793 KVLSATQRR
+793 
-802 YSQIQKEALS
+802 
-812 LVYALKKFH
+812 
-821 QFLYGRKFI
+821 
-830 VVTDHKPLV
+830 
-839 TLFAPDK
+839 
-846 GTPAMA
+846 
-852 ANRLARWALLIHQ
+852 
-865 YDYTVEYRRSK
+865 RRS
-876 DHGNADALSRLPF
+876 NAQA
-889 SNDTSFD
+889 
-896 GEEMEDDVDSV
+896 
-907 CLVRTI
+907 RTW
-913 SRQINPDNPLLVVRE
+913 LL
-928 TAKDPILFQLM
+928 L
-939 RFVKEGW
+939 
-946 PHAFS
+946 
-951 EELKDFK
+951 
-958 KLENS
+958 
-963 LSTENGCVFYGL
+963 
-975 RVIIPSTLRNHI
+975 
-987 LKLLHLG
+987 
-994 HFGMQRMKQL
+994 
-1004 ARSTVYWPRI
+1004 
-1014 DFDIENLCRKCTSCG
+1014 
-1029 QFQNKPDKPSIHP
+1029 
-1042 WMMPEKPWSRLH
+1042 
-1054 LDHAI
+1054 
-1059 NFLGRNWLVLVDAYS
+1059 
-1074 KYPCIH
+1074 
-1080 TTTSTSSKSTTAIL
+1080 
-1094 EQEFA
+1094 
-1099 HFGYPHTLVTDNA
+1099 
-1112 TTFMSQEFQAW
+1112 
-1123 CKQRGIVHLTGA
+1123 
-1135 PYHPA
+1135 
-1140 TNGAA
+1140 
-1145 ERLIQSFKQALR
+1145 
-1157 KSSLPPKEA
+1157 
-1166 LQEFLMQY
+1166 
-1174 RRIPFASGLSPSEL
+1174 
-1188 LNGRRIRTKIDTLV
+1188 
-1202 PSIPHLLQGRQSRQ
+1202 
-1216 ASKHSNTE
+1216 
-1224 DSEVVSKVEHHY
+1224 
-1236 TLGDPCYALYFG
+1236 
-1248 PRRDRD
+1248 
-1254 PRWVPAIVTKVH
+1254 
-1266 GTRSVNVRVIPRGPT
+1266 
-1281 WRRHLDQL
+1281 
-1289 RPRYGSD
+1289 
-1296 QDDDPCEIPTS
+1296 
-1307 VLSTE
+1307 
-1312 TLPAGTDHASS
+1312 
-1323 SSSMN
+1323 
-1328 QRNNPRLP
+1328 
-1336 TGDEYGRHNLRRSAR
+1336 
-1351 AKRPPK
+1351 
-1357 KYCC
+1357 

>member
-1 MTMLQEQLKTLQSSL
+1 
-16 NNPRENVPTP
+16 
-26 MASFQPFDSTSELWT
+26 
-41 DYLARFRTFVTANS
+41 
-55 VPDNK
+55 
-60 QAQIF
+60 
-65 LTNQSN
+65 
-71 SVYKMLSNLAAQQ
+71 MLSNLAAQQ

-130 IPELASRIRQDAATC
+130 ILELASRIRQDAATC

-221 SKTSKTQE
+221 SKTSITQE

-266 CMSRLRDNSKLV
+266 CMSRLRDNKLV

-283 LVHKVQCSVSPIYQT
+283 LVHKIQCSVSPIYQT
-298 IRLNDHRI
+298 IRLNDRRV

-330 TLQPVTVQYQV
+330 ILQPVSVQYQV

-350 GQFQSTATIDGKS
+350 GQFQSTASIDGK
-363 PDVTFPVIVT
+363 FPVIVT

-383 LAMMKLKLTNLTDHF
+383 LAMMKLKLTNLTDH
-398 RENLS
+398 
-403 CAESTATIE
+403 
-412 HVTTTGPENSLDA
+412 
-425 ACIQLCGEF
+425 
-434 PTLFESTLGCLKDF
+434 
-448 SLDIRFK
+448 
-455 PEAKPIFKKPRPVPF
+455 
-470 SILQDLNEAYEAGI
+470 
-484 KRGVWELTDF
+484 
-494 NSYGTPVV
+494 
-502 PIRKSPLPG
+502 
-511 QAKASIRVCGDY
+511 
-523 SVTVNSQLEDH
+523 
-534 RQPIPLPED
+534 
-543 LMRKLGRGYCFSK
+543 
-556 IDLANAYNQICL
+556 LA
-568 SPDSQK
+568 
-574 KLALSTH
+574 
-581 KGVLLQKR
+581 
-589 LPFGIKSAPG
+589 
-599 YFQEIM
+599 
-605 EQLTQN
+605 
-611 LRGVA
+611 
-616 VYFDDILVSGDNAK
+616 
-630 DHLMNLRALF
+630 
-640 KRLEEKGLRCNREK
+640 
-654 CVFAQVSIDYLG
+654 
-666 HTLSSRG
+666 
-673 IAKGSKVDAI
+673 
-683 LEMPTPKNISTLKS
+683 
-697 FLASVQFYS
+697 
-706 KFLPPYFSE
+706 
-715 ITEPLYKLTR
+715 
-725 KGQQWKW
+725 
-732 GEEEATSFKEIKRL
+732 
-746 LCTETI
+746 
-752 LAHYDPSLPLGL
+752 
-764 SCDASECGI
+764 
-773 GAVLFHRFADGS
+773 
-785 ERPILNIS
+785 
-793 KVLSATQRR
+793 
-802 YSQIQKEALS
+802 
-812 LVYALKKFH
+812 
-821 QFLYGRKFI
+821 
-830 VVTDHKPLV
+830 
-839 TLFAPDK
+839 
-846 GTPAMA
+846 
-852 ANRLARWALLIHQ
+852 
-865 YDYTVEYRRSK
+865 
-876 DHGNADALSRLPF
+876 
-889 SNDTSFD
+889 DTSFD

-928 TAKDPILFQLM
+928 TAKDPILSQLM

-963 LSTENGCVFYGL
+963 LSTENGCVFYGI

-1014 DFDIENLCRKCTSCG
+1014 DFDIEDLCRKCTSCG
-1029 QFQNKPDKPSIHP
+1029 QFQNKPAKPSIHP

-1080 TTTSTSSKSTTAIL
+1080 PTTSTSSKSTTAIL

-1216 ASKHSNTE
+1216 TSKHSNAE
-1224 DSEVVSKVEHHY
+1224 DSEVVSKVEHRY
-1236 TLGDPCYALYFG
+1236 SLGDPCYALYFG

-1351 AKRPPK
+1351 TKRPPK

>member
-1 MTMLQEQLKTLQSSL
+1 MQRYNRQKWRRGFKELHCVKKEKRKFVEFALQLELSTMSEISELILLLNKQHQEQMAVLRDEQNKQHQEQMTMLQEQIKILQSSL
-16 NNPRENVPTP
+16 NKPRKNVPTP

-55 VPDNK
+55 IPDNK

-168 EAVLKT
+168 KAVLKT

-266 CMSRLRDNSKLV
+266 CMSRLRDNKLV

-330 TLQPVTVQYQV
+330 TLQPVTVRYQV

-350 GQFQSTATIDGKS
+350 GQFQSTASIDGKL
-363 PDVTFPVIVT
+363 PHVTFPVIVT

-383 LAMMKLKLTNLTDHF
+383 LAMMKLKLTNLTDH
-398 RENLS
+398 
-403 CAESTATIE
+403 
-412 HVTTTGPENSLDA
+412 
-425 ACIQLCGEF
+425 
-434 PTLFESTLGCLKDF
+434 
-448 SLDIRFK
+448 
-455 PEAKPIFKKPRPVPF
+455 
-470 SILQDLNEAYEAGI
+470 
-484 KRGVWELTDF
+484 
-494 NSYGTPVV
+494 
-502 PIRKSPLPG
+502 
-511 QAKASIRVCGDY
+511 
-523 SVTVNSQLEDH
+523 
-534 RQPIPLPED
+534 
-543 LMRKLGRGYCFSK
+543 
-556 IDLANAYNQICL
+556 LA
-568 SPDSQK
+568 
-574 KLALSTH
+574 
-581 KGVLLQKR
+581 
-589 LPFGIKSAPG
+589 
-599 YFQEIM
+599 
-605 EQLTQN
+605 
-611 LRGVA
+611 
-616 VYFDDILVSGDNAK
+616 
-630 DHLMNLRALF
+630 
-640 KRLEEKGLRCNREK
+640 
-654 CVFAQVSIDYLG
+654 
-666 HTLSSRG
+666 
-673 IAKGSKVDAI
+673 
-683 LEMPTPKNISTLKS
+683 
-697 FLASVQFYS
+697 
-706 KFLPPYFSE
+706 
-715 ITEPLYKLTR
+715 
-725 KGQQWKW
+725 
-732 GEEEATSFKEIKRL
+732 
-746 LCTETI
+746 
-752 LAHYDPSLPLGL
+752 
-764 SCDASECGI
+764 
-773 GAVLFHRFADGS
+773 
-785 ERPILNIS
+785 
-793 KVLSATQRR
+793 
-802 YSQIQKEALS
+802 
-812 LVYALKKFH
+812 
-821 QFLYGRKFI
+821 
-830 VVTDHKPLV
+830 
-839 TLFAPDK
+839 
-846 GTPAMA
+846 
-852 ANRLARWALLIHQ
+852 
-865 YDYTVEYRRSK
+865 
-876 DHGNADALSRLPF
+876 
-889 SNDTSFD
+889 DTSFD
-896 GEEMEDDVDSV
+896 GEEMEDDVDNV

-913 SRQINPDNPLLVVRE
+913 SRQINPDNPLLMVRE
-928 TAKDPILFQLM
+928 TAKDPILSQLM

-1080 TTTSTSSKSTTAIL
+1080 PTTSTSSKSTTAIL

-1123 CKQRGIVHLTGA
+1123 CKQRGIVHLTGP

-1216 ASKHSNTE
+1216 ASKHSNAE
-1224 DSEVVSKVEHHY
+1224 DSEVVSKVEHQY
-1236 TLGDPCYALYFG
+1236 SLGDPCYALYFG

>member
-1 MTMLQEQLKTLQSSL
+1 
-16 NNPRENVPTP
+16 
-26 MASFQPFDSTSELWT
+26 
-41 DYLARFRTFVTANS
+41 
-55 VPDNK
+55 
-60 QAQIF
+60 
-65 LTNQSN
+65 
-71 SVYKMLSNLAAQQ
+71 MLSNLAAQQ

-103 EQFDPKRFV
+103 AQFDPKRFV

-123 KRKPGET
+123 KRKPGKT

-266 CMSRLRDNSKLV
+266 CMSRLRDNKLV

-283 LVHKVQCSVSPIYQT
+283 QLVHKVQCSVSPIYQT

-330 TLQPVTVQYQV
+330 TLQPVSVQYQV

-350 GQFQSTATIDGKS
+350 GQFQSTASIDGKS

-383 LAMMKLKLTNLTDHF
+383 LAMMKLKLTNLTDH
-398 RENLS
+398 
-403 CAESTATIE
+403 
-412 HVTTTGPENSLDA
+412 
-425 ACIQLCGEF
+425 
-434 PTLFESTLGCLKDF
+434 
-448 SLDIRFK
+448 
-455 PEAKPIFKKPRPVPF
+455 
-470 SILQDLNEAYEAGI
+470 
-484 KRGVWELTDF
+484 
-494 NSYGTPVV
+494 
-502 PIRKSPLPG
+502 
-511 QAKASIRVCGDY
+511 
-523 SVTVNSQLEDH
+523 
-534 RQPIPLPED
+534 
-543 LMRKLGRGYCFSK
+543 
-556 IDLANAYNQICL
+556 LA
-568 SPDSQK
+568 
-574 KLALSTH
+574 
-581 KGVLLQKR
+581 
-589 LPFGIKSAPG
+589 
-599 YFQEIM
+599 
-605 EQLTQN
+605 
-611 LRGVA
+611 
-616 VYFDDILVSGDNAK
+616 
-630 DHLMNLRALF
+630 
-640 KRLEEKGLRCNREK
+640 
-654 CVFAQVSIDYLG
+654 
-666 HTLSSRG
+666 
-673 IAKGSKVDAI
+673 
-683 LEMPTPKNISTLKS
+683 
-697 FLASVQFYS
+697 
-706 KFLPPYFSE
+706 
-715 ITEPLYKLTR
+715 
-725 KGQQWKW
+725 
-732 GEEEATSFKEIKRL
+732 
-746 LCTETI
+746 
-752 LAHYDPSLPLGL
+752 
-764 SCDASECGI
+764 
-773 GAVLFHRFADGS
+773 
-785 ERPILNIS
+785 
-793 KVLSATQRR
+793 
-802 YSQIQKEALS
+802 
-812 LVYALKKFH
+812 
-821 QFLYGRKFI
+821 
-830 VVTDHKPLV
+830 
-839 TLFAPDK
+839 
-846 GTPAMA
+846 
-852 ANRLARWALLIHQ
+852 
-865 YDYTVEYRRSK
+865 
-876 DHGNADALSRLPF
+876 
-889 SNDTSFD
+889 DTSFD

-928 TAKDPILFQLM
+928 TAKDPILSQLI

-994 HFGMQRMKQL
+994 HFGMQWMKQL

-1080 TTTSTSSKSTTAIL
+1080 PTTSTSSKSTTAIL

-1216 ASKHSNTE
+1216 ASKHSNAE

-1236 TLGDPCYALYFG
+1236 SLGDPCYALYFG

-1336 TGDEYGRHNLRRSAR
+1336 TGDEYGRHNLRRSVR
-1351 AKRPPK
+1351 TKRPPK

>member
-1 MTMLQEQLKTLQSSL
+1 MSEISELILLLNKQHQEQMAVLRGEHQEQMTMLQEQLKILQSSL

-26 MASFQPFDSTSELWT
+26 IASFQPFDSTSELWT

-55 VPDNK
+55 IPDNK

-256 CKKTGHLQSV
+256 CKKTGYLQSV

-278 KQQMK
+278 KQQVK
-283 LVHKVQCSVSPIYQT
+283 LVHKVRCSVSPIYQT
-298 IRLNDHRI
+298 IRLNDRRI
-306 KFEIDSGASDTF
+306 KFEIDSRASDTF

-330 TLQPVTVQYQV
+330 TLQPVSVQYQV
-341 AEGSPLPVV
+341 AEGSPLSVV
-350 GQFQSTATIDGKS
+350 GQFQSTASIDGKS

-383 LAMMKLKLTNLTDHF
+383 LAMMKLKLTNLTDH
-398 RENLS
+398 
-403 CAESTATIE
+403 
-412 HVTTTGPENSLDA
+412 
-425 ACIQLCGEF
+425 
-434 PTLFESTLGCLKDF
+434 
-448 SLDIRFK
+448 
-455 PEAKPIFKKPRPVPF
+455 
-470 SILQDLNEAYEAGI
+470 
-484 KRGVWELTDF
+484 
-494 NSYGTPVV
+494 
-502 PIRKSPLPG
+502 
-511 QAKASIRVCGDY
+511 
-523 SVTVNSQLEDH
+523 
-534 RQPIPLPED
+534 
-543 LMRKLGRGYCFSK
+543 
-556 IDLANAYNQICL
+556 LA
-568 SPDSQK
+568 
-574 KLALSTH
+574 
-581 KGVLLQKR
+581 
-589 LPFGIKSAPG
+589 
-599 YFQEIM
+599 
-605 EQLTQN
+605 
-611 LRGVA
+611 
-616 VYFDDILVSGDNAK
+616 
-630 DHLMNLRALF
+630 
-640 KRLEEKGLRCNREK
+640 
-654 CVFAQVSIDYLG
+654 
-666 HTLSSRG
+666 
-673 IAKGSKVDAI
+673 
-683 LEMPTPKNISTLKS
+683 
-697 FLASVQFYS
+697 
-706 KFLPPYFSE
+706 
-715 ITEPLYKLTR
+715 
-725 KGQQWKW
+725 
-732 GEEEATSFKEIKRL
+732 
-746 LCTETI
+746 
-752 LAHYDPSLPLGL
+752 
-764 SCDASECGI
+764 
-773 GAVLFHRFADGS
+773 
-785 ERPILNIS
+785 
-793 KVLSATQRR
+793 
-802 YSQIQKEALS
+802 
-812 LVYALKKFH
+812 
-821 QFLYGRKFI
+821 
-830 VVTDHKPLV
+830 
-839 TLFAPDK
+839 
-846 GTPAMA
+846 
-852 ANRLARWALLIHQ
+852 
-865 YDYTVEYRRSK
+865 
-876 DHGNADALSRLPF
+876 
-889 SNDTSFD
+889 DTSFD

-913 SRQINPDNPLLVVRE
+913 SRQINPDNPLLVVTE
-928 TAKDPILFQLM
+928 TAKDPILAQVM

-946 PHAFS
+946 PHALS

-963 LSTENGCVFYGL
+963 LSTENGCLFYGI

-987 LKLLHLG
+987 LQLLHLG

-1014 DFDIENLCRKCTSCG
+1014 DFDIEDLCRKCTSCG

-1080 TTTSTSSKSTTAIL
+1080 PTTSTSSKSTTAIL

-1174 RRIPFASGLSPSEL
+1174 IRIPFASGLSPSEL

-1202 PSIPHLLQGRQSRQ
+1202 SSIPHLLQGRQSRQ
-1216 ASKHSNTE
+1216 ASKHSNAE

-1236 TLGDPCYALYFG
+1236 SLGDPCYALYFG

-1336 TGDEYGRHNLRRSAR
+1336 TGDEYGRHNPRRSAR
-1351 AKRPPK
+1351 TKRLPK

>member
-1 MTMLQEQLKTLQSSL
+1 
-16 NNPRENVPTP
+16 
-26 MASFQPFDSTSELWT
+26 
-41 DYLARFRTFVTANS
+41 
-55 VPDNK
+55 
-60 QAQIF
+60 
-65 LTNQSN
+65 
-71 SVYKMLSNLAAQQ
+71 MLSNLAAQQ

-130 IPELASRIRQDAATC
+130 ILELASRIRQDAATC

-266 CMSRLRDNSKLV
+266 CMSRLRNNKLV
-278 KQQMK
+278 K

-330 TLQPVTVQYQV
+330 TLQLVSVQYQV

-350 GQFQSTATIDGKS
+350 GQFQSTASIDGKS

-373 KVPNLNLLGR
+373 KVPNLNLQGR
-383 LAMMKLKLTNLTDHF
+383 LAMMKLKLTNLTDH
-398 RENLS
+398 
-403 CAESTATIE
+403 
-412 HVTTTGPENSLDA
+412 
-425 ACIQLCGEF
+425 
-434 PTLFESTLGCLKDF
+434 
-448 SLDIRFK
+448 
-455 PEAKPIFKKPRPVPF
+455 
-470 SILQDLNEAYEAGI
+470 
-484 KRGVWELTDF
+484 
-494 NSYGTPVV
+494 
-502 PIRKSPLPG
+502 
-511 QAKASIRVCGDY
+511 
-523 SVTVNSQLEDH
+523 
-534 RQPIPLPED
+534 
-543 LMRKLGRGYCFSK
+543 
-556 IDLANAYNQICL
+556 LA
-568 SPDSQK
+568 
-574 KLALSTH
+574 
-581 KGVLLQKR
+581 
-589 LPFGIKSAPG
+589 
-599 YFQEIM
+599 
-605 EQLTQN
+605 
-611 LRGVA
+611 
-616 VYFDDILVSGDNAK
+616 
-630 DHLMNLRALF
+630 
-640 KRLEEKGLRCNREK
+640 
-654 CVFAQVSIDYLG
+654 
-666 HTLSSRG
+666 
-673 IAKGSKVDAI
+673 
-683 LEMPTPKNISTLKS
+683 
-697 FLASVQFYS
+697 
-706 KFLPPYFSE
+706 
-715 ITEPLYKLTR
+715 
-725 KGQQWKW
+725 
-732 GEEEATSFKEIKRL
+732 
-746 LCTETI
+746 
-752 LAHYDPSLPLGL
+752 
-764 SCDASECGI
+764 
-773 GAVLFHRFADGS
+773 
-785 ERPILNIS
+785 
-793 KVLSATQRR
+793 
-802 YSQIQKEALS
+802 
-812 LVYALKKFH
+812 
-821 QFLYGRKFI
+821 
-830 VVTDHKPLV
+830 
-839 TLFAPDK
+839 
-846 GTPAMA
+846 
-852 ANRLARWALLIHQ
+852 
-865 YDYTVEYRRSK
+865 
-876 DHGNADALSRLPF
+876 
-889 SNDTSFD
+889 DTSFD
-896 GEEMEDDVDSV
+896 GKEMEDDVDSV
-907 CLVRTI
+907 CLIRTI
-913 SRQINPDNPLLVVRE
+913 SRQINPDNPLLVIRE
-928 TAKDPILFQLM
+928 TAKDSILAQVM

-1014 DFDIENLCRKCTSCG
+1014 DFDIEDLCRKCTSCG
-1029 QFQNKPDKPSIHP
+1029 QFQNKLDKPSIHP

-1080 TTTSTSSKSTTAIL
+1080 PTTSTSSKSTTAIL

-1112 TTFMSQEFQAW
+1112 TTFMSQEFQGW

-1202 PSIPHLLQGRQSRQ
+1202 PSLPHLLQGRQSRQ
-1216 ASKHSNTE
+1216 ASKHSNAE

-1236 TLGDPCYALYFG
+1236 SLGDPFYHCTSALEE
-1248 PRRDRD
+1248 
-1254 PRWVPAIVTKVH
+1254 IVTH
-1266 GTRSVNVRVIPRGPT
+1266 DGC
-1281 WRRHLDQL
+1281 L
-1289 RPRYGSD
+1289 R
-1296 QDDDPCEIPTS
+1296 
-1307 VLSTE
+1307 
-1312 TLPAGTDHASS
+1312 
-1323 SSSMN
+1323 
-1328 QRNNPRLP
+1328 
-1336 TGDEYGRHNLRRSAR
+1336 
-1351 AKRPPK
+1351 
-1357 KYCC
+1357 